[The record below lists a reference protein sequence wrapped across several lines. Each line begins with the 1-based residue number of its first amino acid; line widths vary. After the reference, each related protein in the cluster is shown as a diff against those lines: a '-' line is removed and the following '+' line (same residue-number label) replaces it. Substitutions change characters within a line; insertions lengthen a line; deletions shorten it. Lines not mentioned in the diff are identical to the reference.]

1 MSYILSIE
9 VMLKEKCC
17 MQGRLGY
24 VSGHYAKYDPY
35 KQNKTQH
42 SLNMNYFLT
51 LLYLFLI
58 KIPLTN
64 VKLPPLYSQWHL
76 FCQWVK
82 SSMVLSIRLY
92 SKMSQSHVY
101 DKSSYMSTLIS
112 REDVWYR
119 LCVQLSVI
127 TNSFI
132 AQIYSNCLARRK
144 NLVIYVIIRR
154 SCVTLCPLLWWKSLT
169 SHPCKRRCD
178 ASSHLPFKVVIH
190 VEMPKAAPKS
200 PFVIFKN

>member
-1 MSYILSIE
+1 MSYICTNWSDAQRK
-9 VMLKEKCC
+9 MLHTRKTGLRFRALCQIWPTQTKHN
-17 MQGRLGY
+17 R
-24 VSGHYAKYDPY
+24 KRNT
-35 KQNKTQH
+35 QNKTQH
-42 SLNMNYFLT
+42 SLNMNYLLI

-64 VKLPPLYSQWHL
+64 VELPPLCRQWLL

-92 SKMSQSHVY
+92 SRMSQSHVY

-112 REDVWYR
+112 CEDVWYR

-132 AQIYSNCLARRK
+132 AQIYSNGLTRRK
-144 NLVIYVIIRR
+144 NMVMYVIIRR
-154 SCVTLCPLLWWKSLT
+154 SCVTLCPLLW
-169 SHPCKRRCD
+169 
-178 ASSHLPFKVVIH
+178 
-190 VEMPKAAPKS
+190 
-200 PFVIFKN
+200 